1 MGDSGWMRLLP
12 GQRCRTPV
20 SPWIHY
26 DQNGN
31 EDTLEATTLKV
42 TPRPLA
48 SFNQS
53 SIDFGNDILVR
64 EADRLQNTPSVD
76 EMADMLRTTIMISPT
91 PPILDPQYTSYVLH
105 LIEGYSKLRNKL
117 STKEREVAQLEAQ
130 QQEDKENSKALV
142 ADWSAQ
148 EARYKAE
155 IKRLKLI
162 IQQVSGKGVEAVAL
176 ARSGSLIRR
185 GGAGRG
191 YTAETTTS
199 ERVSVEEMCHDESGN
214 NSPCKGADGQGR
226 RTCECEDLISTGQ
239 LCCKLTRF
247 FSLDSAVSSDTFDST
262 TRFNTTKR
270 QLWRHRSENN
280 LLEPSRRVRADQ
292 REHRHGQLLSHLASP
307 HLRLAMGTSKLEPK
321 EECKLDDDER
331 LVESDV
337 DDSE

>member
-1 MGDSGWMRLLP
+1 M
-12 GQRCRTPV
+12 

-31 EDTLEATTLKV
+31 EYGLEATTPKA

-91 PPILDPQYTSYVLH
+91 PPVLDPQYTSYVLH
-105 LIEGYSKLRNKL
+105 LIEGYGKVRNKL
-117 STKEREVAQLEAQ
+117 STKEKEVVQLEAQ
-130 QQEDKENSKALV
+130 RQEDKENSKTLV
-142 ADWSAQ
+142 AEWSAQ
-148 EARYKAE
+148 QTRYKSE
-155 IKRLKLI
+155 IKRLELI

-176 ARSGSLIRR
+176 ARSGSLVRR

-191 YTAETTTS
+191 YVAEATTS
-199 ERVSVEEMCHDESGN
+199 ERATVEEFCHDESGS
-214 NSPCKGADGQGR
+214 NSPYRGADSQSR
-226 RTCECEDLISTGQ
+226 RTSI
-239 LCCKLTRF
+239 
-247 FSLDSAVSSDTFDST
+247 SSDTFDST
-262 TRFNTTKR
+262 TTRFNPTKR

-280 LLEPSRRVRADQ
+280 LLEPSRRVRAGQ

-307 HLRLAMGTSKLEPK
+307 HVRLVMGTPKLGTK
-321 EECKLDDDER
+321 EDCNSDDEER

-337 DDSE
+337 GDSE